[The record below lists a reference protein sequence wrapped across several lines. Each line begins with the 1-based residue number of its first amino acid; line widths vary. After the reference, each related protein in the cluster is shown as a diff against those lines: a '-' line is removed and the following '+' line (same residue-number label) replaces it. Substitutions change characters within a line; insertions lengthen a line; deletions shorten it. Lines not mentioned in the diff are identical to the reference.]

1 MHKVHTLRQELERT
15 SGGSMKVAKEMTW
28 LEVKYT
34 EARSELA
41 RLKVHAASLEDDLR
55 EVIALKLELAE
66 AQQRIAE
73 LEEERQ
79 EADARG
85 GYG

>member
-1 MHKVHTLRQELERT
+1 M
-15 SGGSMKVAKEMTW
+15 AKELTW

-34 EARSELA
+34 EARAELA
-41 RLKVHAASLEDDLR
+41 RLRVHAAALEDDLR

-73 LEEERQ
+73 LEVERAG
-79 EADARG
+79 ADDGRG

>member
-1 MHKVHTLRQELERT
+1 MLNKELERAT
-15 SGGSMKVAKEMTW
+15 GGNMKVAKEMTW

-41 RLKVHAASLEDDLR
+41 RVKHHNQSLEEDVKDM
-55 EVIALKLELAE
+55 VSLKLELAE

-73 LEEERQ
+73 LESI
-79 EADARG
+79 G
-85 GYG
+85 GGGDHDY

>member
-1 MHKVHTLRQELERT
+1 
-15 SGGSMKVAKEMTW
+15 MKVAKEMTW

-79 EADARG
+79 EADGRG

>member
-1 MHKVHTLRQELERT
+1 
-15 SGGSMKVAKEMTW
+15 MTW

-34 EARSELA
+34 EARAELA
-41 RLKVHAASLEDDLR
+41 RVKAHAVALEDDLR

-73 LEEERQ
+73 LEAQR
-79 EADARG
+79 AD
-85 GYG
+85 GY